1 MNHIISPYL
10 VAHLAILT
18 NWQYVGTKAGKAK
31 RRVTLRVLEFSL
43 MVEQMTNQIDM
54 VKEIP
59 QPTQASDYIVAALY
73 KFVVLEDLPAF
84 QAALRAICTKNEM
97 MGTLL
102 IANEGL
108 NGTISASYDDMV
120 TFVKWLRA
128 HPAFADIAIKYALY
142 KERPFNRMKV
152 RLKKEIVTMGRE
164 DIYPSQN
171 AGTYVEPQDWN
182 ALISDPDTMVVDT
195 RNNYETAIG
204 TFKGAVDPNTT
215 NFRDFPAWA
224 EKLSALPADQ
234 KPKKLAMFCTGG
246 IRCEKSTALMR
257 QYGFDD
263 VYHLKGGILKYFEEV
278 PVEDSLWQ
286 GECFVFD
293 NRVSVDHAL
302 NKGDHELCFACRM
315 PLTPEERETEAYL
328 PGMSC
333 PHCIDTKT
341 DAQMARYEMR
351 QKQVALAK
359 ERGETHIGK
368 IKNDPHSSS

>member
-1 MNHIISPYL
+1 
-10 VAHLAILT
+10 
-18 NWQYVGTKAGKAK
+18 
-31 RRVTLRVLEFSL
+31 
-43 MVEQMTNQIDM
+43 MVQD
-54 VKEIP
+54 IP
-59 QPTQASDYIVAALY
+59 QPTEATDYVVAALY
-73 KFVVLEDLPAF
+73 KFVVLEDLPDF
-84 QAALRAICTKNEM
+84 QAQLRAICTECEM

-102 IANEGL
+102 IAGEGL
-108 NGTISASYDDMV
+108 NGTVSAAYDDMV
-120 TFVKWLRA
+120 VFVKWLRA
-128 HPAFADIAIKYALY
+128 RPAFDDIAIKYALY

-215 NFRDFPAWA
+215 NFRDFPDWA
-224 EKLSALPADQ
+224 EKLSALPADK

-278 PVEDSLWQ
+278 PVEESLWQ

-302 NKGDHELCFACRM
+302 NKGDYELCFACRM
-315 PLTPEERETEAYL
+315 PLTPEEREAETYL

-341 DAQMARYEMR
+341 DEQMARYEMR
-351 QKQVALAK
+351 QKQVSLAK

-368 IKNDPHSSS
+368 IKS